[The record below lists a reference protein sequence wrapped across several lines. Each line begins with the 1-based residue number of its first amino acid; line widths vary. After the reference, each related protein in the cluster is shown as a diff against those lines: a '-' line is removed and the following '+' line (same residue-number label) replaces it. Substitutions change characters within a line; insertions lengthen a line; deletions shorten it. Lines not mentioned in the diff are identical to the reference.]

1 MSLRKMSIICLV
13 HFFLLTGCATTPPNK
28 SNPKLQEIFKST
40 SSVMVIVLR
49 ADAYR
54 MTAGGLREKVD
65 EWCAQAN
72 HNLQTTAVEIL
83 GTRPVLLVKTLP
95 RSMLTN
101 ADRINLFDTRALH
114 DAVNASIPYFSGNR
128 DGTYYDKV
136 GNFDYS
142 LGVEVAGLAKGADA
156 LLLISCID
164 VNPTSGREAVQA
176 GTLLMTMPLILFG
189 GTPVLLPGEFTLGS
203 VSLVEAKS
211 GTILWHKL
219 YQSEAAHD
227 LSSPLKTY
235 ELMNILLKD
244 LPI

>member
-1 MSLRKMSIICLV
+1 MSLRIKSILCLFV
-13 HFFLLTGCATTPPNK
+13 FFLLSGCATTSLYK
-28 SNPKLQEIFKST
+28 SNPKLLETFKAT

-54 MTAGGLREKVD
+54 MTAGGVREKVD
-65 EWCAQAN
+65 EWSERAKR
-72 HNLQTTAVEIL
+72 NLETAAVEML
-83 GTRPVLLVKTLP
+83 GVRPMLLVKTLP
-95 RSMLTN
+95 ELMLSN
-101 ADRINLFDTRALH
+101 ADRVNLYDTLALY
-114 DAVNASIPYFSGNR
+114 DAVNASIPYFSDNR
-128 DGTYYDKV
+128 GWTFYDKV

-142 LGVEVAGLAKGADA
+142 LGAEVAGLAKGAEA

-176 GTLLMTMPLILFG
+176 GTLLMTMPLILWG
-189 GTPVLLPGEFTLGS
+189 GPVILPGEFTFGS
-203 VSLVEAKS
+203 VSLVEAAS

-235 ELMNILLKD
+235 ELMKTLMKD
-244 LPI
+244 FPI